1 MSSNWKTIITIAA
14 SVAALAGGSVLYAQS
29 TTPPS
34 SKDGSGMMMQ
44 GQHGDMMQ
52 GQHGDMMQGQHGDM
66 MTQMNQMVETCN
78 SMMKDMGKD
87 QKPMDR

>member
-52 GQHGDMMQGQHGDM
+52 GQHGDMM
-66 MTQMNQMVETCN
+66 TQMNQMVETCN